1 MRFSF
6 LHAADLHLDSP
17 LKGLQSKS
25 AEIAAS
31 VANASRTAFERL
43 IDLAIAERC
52 AFVLLAGDI
61 FDGEWPDFRSGQY
74 FVSRM
79 RRLEDAGIPVFVIL
93 GNHDAENRFTR
104 RLEFSP
110 NVTLIGSAAPE
121 THLLEN
127 VNAAIHGLSFA
138 ARDVTDNLVKDYPAP
153 VAGMFNVGLLHT
165 ALTGRSGHAS
175 YAPCSPEQLQKHGY
189 DYWALGHVHRHEIV
203 CTDPY
208 VVFPGNL
215 QGRHIR
221 ETGPKGAVLVSV
233 DDGRIASVSHQA
245 LDAVRWELEC
255 VDLTGSDDADTAIA
269 RVRRA
274 IRAAYERAEGRALA
288 MRLRLEGRT
297 AAHAALLLDVQTLR
311 DDLVTYAAS
320 VGDALWIERIDI
332 ATAPAAADA
341 VDASIAGEVMQA
353 LMTPEAMDKLA
364 AELEASVAQLREKL
378 PRALAQCEETAAIE
392 AQAIARARALAQ
404 SILASSMEG
413 GDAV

>member
-43 IDLAIAERC
+43 IDLAIAEQC

-79 RRLEDAGIPVFVIL
+79 RRLDEARIPVFVVL

-110 NVTLIGSAAPE
+110 NVTVIGSTAPE
-121 THLLEN
+121 THLLDDLN
-127 VNAAIHGLSFA
+127 VAIHGVSFA
-138 ARDVTDNLVKDYPAP
+138 ARDVLDNLAKDYPAP
-153 VAGMFNVGLLHT
+153 IAGMFNIGLLHT
-165 ALTGRSGHAS
+165 ALTGRSGHAT
-175 YAPCSPEQLQKHGY
+175 YAPCSPEQLQLHGY

-203 CTDPY
+203 CADPY

-221 ETGPKGAVLVSV
+221 ETGPKGAVLVRV
-233 DDGRIASVSHQA
+233 DGGRIVTVSHQP
-245 LDAVRWELEC
+245 LDAVRWEVVC
-255 VDLTGSDDADTAIA
+255 VDLTGSGDAETAMA
-269 RVRRA
+269 DVRRA
-274 IRAAYERAEGRALA
+274 LREAYDRADGRALA
-288 MRLRLEGRT
+288 LRLQLKGR
-297 AAHAALLLDVQTLR
+297 AATHAALLIDAQTLR

-320 VGDALWIERIDI
+320 IGDELWIERVDI
-332 ATAPAAADA
+332 ATAPEDANA

-353 LMTPEAMDKLA
+353 LVTAEAMDKLA
-364 AELEASVAQLREKL
+364 AELAASIAQLRERL
-378 PRALAQCEETAAIE
+378 PRALAQSEETAAIE

-404 SILASSMEG
+404 SILASSMG
-413 GDAV
+413 DGDAV